1 MMDEEPK
8 TPDWKRAVAGL
19 LRLNRPVQ
27 SRAIWQHLPAYWLLR
42 KGLHLLSFR
51 LLRTG
56 HAVGTKARSTRES
69 VQMIS
74 VILRSIAWSLAVAL
88 VLVFGVGWI
97 EVLFKTFFLSTTA
110 YISKWPW
117 LAHVYESLKV
127 FHLDTGAA
135 ASLLSTL
142 AQIAGVFLG
151 LYFAAVGTLISAR
164 YSNVPPNVRELM
176 FTDKLGNQY
185 IKLVA
190 LFGAVAT
197 LLLAGQSIGIQ
208 TGLLNLVLVTI
219 LGVATILSF
228 VLLGRR
234 AFEFF
239 DPASLVRQLGSEL
252 VSSINRATTLHV
264 FSRQQSFQAF
274 YQKQAGSLLNSY
286 ESVVRVAAQD
296 AVSRQYT
303 LPYLAQN
310 LLAIWAYYGR
320 RKHLLAS
327 DSYWFRR
334 QYAHKNWLTTD
345 FTETSVALNTGT
357 TLQPKEVPD
366 AVWFEKETSE
376 TFWFAYN
383 ALLQGNHLEQ
393 AAQVS
398 LSAAEAIGRLAGCML
413 VSEAVEFAG
422 AWAPFFR
429 SEARKTKGH
438 DDALGQEENDLV
450 QRLGTVECY
459 ALGAIRL
466 LLSFANS
473 VSDESSEPLRMALS
487 GPDWLAG
494 DGIYKLNAPRT
505 VITALE
511 RLRSEIDFERRVE
524 GTRITAP
531 WYLRQR
537 AAFAYCRWYKE
548 SLDSVVALFE
558 ASFGGDLD
566 ALITEQCW
574 LAAASLSSRALEGC
588 NKFQH
593 NLGRL
598 KASHKKWMEWRG
610 HTEGE
615 WPGIDWDAVA
625 VRLSKLEERIEIA
638 TANLLVPL
646 SRLQKRAA
654 LPDFFGHALGAS
666 TKACFD
672 AIAFDRDEQVAKM
685 FPSLFQASLAAYDR
699 LRDELKEQPVR
710 TNIIFSTEPIE
721 NLMELSGYAIIYSE
735 LGPKDTW
742 KTVKAAWDTYFANV
756 KDPQAV
762 VTWLL
767 TVMKFRT
774 ESLGLNPGAIQ
785 RTSWK
790 QHFEHDM
797 RRRGLLEDRYGGL
810 PWNGRPQNQHKSPI
824 VRSLLR
830 GGMFS
835 DLSDVFLTVYLLK
848 QPFTKDPVLPRR
860 TESFA
865 DSYEREQKRGG
876 QTSGEADE

>member
-1 MMDEEPK
+1 MNEEPK

-19 LRLNRPVQ
+19 LRLKRPVQ
-27 SRAIWQHLPAYWLLR
+27 SRAIWQHLPSYWLLR
-42 KGLHLLSFR
+42 KRLRLFSFR
-51 LLRTG
+51 LLRTR
-56 HAVGTKARSTRES
+56 HTVGTKARSTRES

-74 VILRSIAWSLAVAL
+74 LILRSIGWSFVVAL
-88 VLVFGVGWI
+88 VLVFAVAWV
-97 EVLFKTFFLSTTA
+97 ELFFKRVIFATA
-110 YISKWPW
+110 AYVSRWPW

-142 AQIAGVFLG
+142 AQIVGVFLG

-208 TGLLNLVLVTI
+208 TGLLNMVLVTI

-239 DPASLVRQLGSEL
+239 DPSSLVSQLGSEL
-252 VSSINRATTLHV
+252 VSWINRATTLHV
-264 FSRQQSFQAF
+264 FSREQSFQSF

-303 LPYLAQN
+303 LPYLTQN

-320 RKHLLAS
+320 RKHFLAS

-334 QYAHKNWLTTD
+334 QYAHKSWLTTD

-366 AVWFEKETSE
+366 VVWFEKESGE
-376 TFWFAYN
+376 IFWFAYN
-383 ALLQGNHLEQ
+383 ALLEGNHLEK

-398 LSAAEAIGRLAGCML
+398 LSAAEAIGRLADCML
-413 VSEAVEFAG
+413 VSEAVELAN

-429 SEARKTKGH
+429 SEAKKTKGH
-438 DDALGQEENDLV
+438 DDAQGQEESDLV

-466 LLSFANS
+466 LLAFANN
-473 VSDESSEPLRMALS
+473 VSDESSERLRTALS
-487 GPDWLAG
+487 EPDWLSS

-524 GTRITAP
+524 GTRVTAS

-548 SLDSVVALFE
+548 SLDSVLTLFE
-558 ASFGGDLD
+558 ASFGSDLD
-566 ALITEQCW
+566 ALITEKCW
-574 LAAASLSSRALEGC
+574 LAAASLSSRALEAC

-593 NLGRL
+593 SLRRI
-598 KASHKKWMEWRG
+598 KASHEKWMEWRG
-610 HTEGE
+610 HAEGE

-625 VRLSKLEERIEIA
+625 GRLSKLEERIEIA
-638 TANLLVPL
+638 TAKLLVPL
-646 SRLQKRAA
+646 SRLQKRSA
-654 LPDFFGHALGAS
+654 LPDFFGQALGTS

-699 LRDELKEQPVR
+699 LRNELKEQPVQ

-735 LGPKDTW
+735 LGPKDAW
-742 KTVKAAWDTYFANV
+742 KTVKAAWDAYFANV
-756 KDPQAV
+756 QDPQAIAM
-762 VTWLL
+762 WML

-774 ESLGLNPGAIQ
+774 ESFGLNPGAIQ

-797 RRRGLLEDRYGGL
+797 RRRGWLEDRYGGP
-810 PWNGRPQNQHKSPI
+810 PWNGRPQNRHTSPI
-824 VRSLLR
+824 VRALLR

-835 DLSDVFLTVYLLK
+835 DPSDAFLTVYLLK

-860 TESFA
+860 TESFV
-865 DSYEREQKRGG
+865 DSYEREQQRGA
-876 QTSGEADE
+876 QTGSEADQ